1 MMKTKTTPWGG
12 SSSHRPRGMATA
24 MFASAEGEAEQQ
36 FEDAP
41 GEETEDSQDWPDV
54 EGRAGASKSG
64 GKTGDQPGTSK
75 SEGKTGDQPKQTEG
89 GAKAPPKENPP
100 PPPDPQPGTSKDPT
114 NAPAEVPTQDP
125 TEGNPQ
131 EPEEETPPDLTDYV
145 KSYQQTGKAWL
156 DTVLDQEEQAYAT
169 LYDRLMQIGDL
180 HIDHLE
186 NAVRDQVFKCIK
198 DKSGRCLSKDDF
210 AMYVEEEEPPK
221 MLKYKLND
229 NAKEALQD
237 YYDAVHTLSK
247 AQTNLAASTKVLE
260 QKIKDKSV
268 FLDIIKQVQ
277 LPAVQVLVR
286 TIEEEEKLQ
295 GKTYRE
301 VTLLTHLP
309 NFRRI
314 YPNANEQTKTMAAFM
329 YYVLYEQITGLQ
341 KSQTGCAAEFRCQ
354 MTPFKRLITGKR
366 QPGGPGRSS
375 ETGKSRRKLEEVAA
389 MEGATPAKQPKVTP
403 KTTHGREQGR
413 GRGRAKKSK

>member
-1 MMKTKTTPWGG
+1 
-12 SSSHRPRGMATA
+12 MATA
-24 MFASAEGEAEQQ
+24 RFTSAEGEAEQQ
-36 FEDAP
+36 FKDAP

-64 GKTGDQPGTSK
+64 FKTGDQPGTSK
-75 SEGKTGDQPKQTEG
+75 SEGKTGDQHKQTEG

-100 PPPDPQPGTSKDPT
+100 PPPDPRPGNSKNPT

-131 EPEEETPPDLTDYV
+131 QPEEETPPDLTNYL
-145 KSYQQTGKAWL
+145 KSYQQAGKAWL

-169 LYDRLMQIGDL
+169 LYDRLIQIGYQ

-221 MLKYKLND
+221 MPKYKLND
-229 NAKEALQD
+229 DAQEALQD
-237 YYDAVHTLSK
+237 YYDAVHTLRE
-247 AQTNLAASTKVLE
+247 AQTNFTASAKVLE
-260 QKIKDKSV
+260 QKIEDKSV
-268 FLDIIKQVQ
+268 FLNIIKQVQ
-277 LPAVQVLVR
+277 LPAVQVSVR
-286 TIEEEEKLQ
+286 TIKEEEKLQ

-314 YPNANEQTKTMAAFM
+314 YPNANEQKKTMAAFM
-329 YYVLYEQITGLQ
+329 YYVLYKQITGLQ

-354 MTPFKRLITGKR
+354 TTPFKRLITGKR
-366 QPGGPGRSS
+366 QPGRPGRSS
-375 ETGKSRRKLEEVAA
+375 ETGKSGRKLEEVAV
-389 MEGATPAKQPKVTP
+389 MEGATPAKQPKVTS
-403 KTTHGREQGR
+403 KTTCGR
-413 GRGRAKKSK
+413 GRDRGTAKKSK